1 MSLHPNFQRRPLAP
15 NVPDMG
21 SKGVVL
27 PRLVRHDER
36 KRMEAAFTKPRLQKM
51 TKYTQRQ
58 DNEGFEVP
66 NGEVYK
72 LACCDCGLV
81 HQIVIIAPGIKKG
94 TPLGMAAKRDNRAT
108 AARRRAKPNVP
119 SVP

>member
-1 MSLHPNFQRRPLAP
+1 
-15 NVPDMG
+15 
-21 SKGVVL
+21 
-27 PRLVRHDER
+27 
-36 KRMEAAFTKPRLQKM
+36 M

-81 HQIVIIAPGIKKG
+81 HQIVIVAPKTKKG
-94 TPLGMAAKRDNRAT
+94 VLIGFAAKRDNRAT
-108 AARRRAKPNVP
+108 AARRRKKHPLNTH
-119 SVP
+119 